1 MQTFRLITERELAD
15 FSAALRASG
24 WSERDFELQ
33 EDVFDPREAEVE
45 TATGQLGVR
54 CLRTEA
60 VEVYRLGPGFE
71 WAADFKA
78 DLQRGKFGVAPPAP

>member
-1 MQTFRLITERELAD
+1 MPTFRLITERELAD
-15 FSAALRASG
+15 FNAALRANG
-24 WSERDFELQ
+24 WNEHDFELQ
-33 EDVFDPREAEVE
+33 EDAFDPREAEVE

-78 DLQRGKFGVAPPAP
+78 DLQRGKFGAAPPTP